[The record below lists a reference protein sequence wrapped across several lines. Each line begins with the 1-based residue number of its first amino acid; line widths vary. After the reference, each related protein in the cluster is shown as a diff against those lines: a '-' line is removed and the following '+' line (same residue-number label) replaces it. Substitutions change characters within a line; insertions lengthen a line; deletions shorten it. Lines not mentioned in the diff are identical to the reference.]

1 MAIIERFRDRDLPTD
16 PFTPQLL
23 EEIGVPAGNIHR
35 TLRALEFLG
44 LLDPETGEPTA
55 TWKHLRIAT
64 DEEFHPAFEAV
75 VRNAYAEVFKVVDPA
90 KDTQTQ
96 IANVFRRYSPAAQRG
111 RMVTLFLGLCAAA
124 AIPTV
129 DTPRKRGTKAPI
141 AGTPRATSPT
151 PKSKAP
157 NPSPQPVATG
167 ARRAGGDITVV
178 SAHPLIAGLLR
189 TLPSDGGGWTPNER
203 QRWLRAVESVI
214 DLLFVVKVTAEDR
227 ATATESAVIAVVP
240 E

>member
-141 AGTPRATSPT
+141 AGTPRPRQSPRHPILRRSQSLLERAGQAATSRWCRLT
-151 PKSKAP
+151 PLSRACCALCRAMA
-157 NPSPQPVATG
+157 VAG
-167 ARRAGGDITVV
+167 RRT
-178 SAHPLIAGLLR
+178 SA
-189 TLPSDGGGWTPNER
+189 SDGSER
-203 QRWLRAVESVI
+203 S
-214 DLLFVVKVTAEDR
+214 
-227 ATATESAVIAVVP
+227 SP
-240 E
+240 